1 MSLYEDTLELL
12 QELIRNACV
21 NDLTAD
27 SGEEYRNAATLEKFF
42 EGTEVKVQKF
52 EPHPGRVS
60 VAFTVEGSDPQA
72 EPLTLLGH
80 IDVVPVDEPKWT
92 KPPFEALIED
102 GKLYG
107 RGAVDML
114 FITASQAAVAREVAR
129 KAAQGQRPQGTL
141 TFVGLADEEAR
152 GGLGAKW
159 ISENQPE
166 AFSWRNCLSETG
178 GSHLPALDGSDAIG
192 FNVGEKGAGQR
203 RIHIHGDAGH
213 GSTPFGKDFAVVK
226 IAEVARRI
234 AAAQPCGSVQRD
246 MGRLCARLQV

>member
-1 MSLYEDTLELL
+1 ML

-42 EGTEVKVQKF
+42 EGTDVKVQKF

-92 KPPFEALIED
+92 KPPFDALIED

-114 FITASQAAVAREVAR
+114 FITASQAAVTR
-129 KAAQGQRPQGTL
+129 KIAQGPRPKGTPMKKPAAGWARSGFQRINLRHFP
-141 TFVGLADEEAR
+141 
-152 GGLGAKW
+152 GA
-159 ISENQPE
+159 I
-166 AFSWRNCLSETG
+166 AYRR
-178 GSHLPALDGSDAIG
+178 PA
-192 FNVGEKGAGQR
+192 VR
-203 RIHIHGDAGH
+203 TCRY
-213 GSTPFGKDFAVVK
+213 
-226 IAEVARRI
+226 
-234 AAAQPCGSVQRD
+234 
-246 MGRLCARLQV
+246 